1 MRFLSRFVIKPIAAS
16 LMVTLLSSWVALAQ
30 KEFKSGIEWPEPKV
44 VTPGS
49 ATVAPS
55 DAIILF
61 DGKDLSQW
69 KNGENWIIKDG
80 AATANK
86 SGISTKLAFGDA
98 QIHLEWALSLIH
110 I

>member
-1 MRFLSRFVIKPIAAS
+1 MRFLSSSIINLIAAS
-16 LMVTLLSSWVALAQ
+16 LMVTLLSSSIALAQ

-55 DAIILF
+55 DAVVFF
-61 DGKDLSQW
+61 DGKNLSQW

-86 SGISTKLAFGDA
+86 SGISTKQAFGDA
-98 QIHLEWALSLIH
+98 QVHLEWASPEKV
-110 I
+110 